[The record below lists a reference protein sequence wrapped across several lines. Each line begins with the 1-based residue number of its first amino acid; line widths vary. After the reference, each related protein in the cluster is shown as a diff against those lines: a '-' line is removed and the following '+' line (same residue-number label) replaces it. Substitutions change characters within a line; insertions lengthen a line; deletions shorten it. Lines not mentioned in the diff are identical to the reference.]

1 VFTSAA
7 SIEFSWLL
15 LAAFLA
21 MLRVVTFGVTLA
33 GAGIEA
39 VASSLSSCKLSRLSS
54 RLLLD
59 QFCGLVTLGVAT
71 VSYCSCCSCCLL
83 RGCDPG
89 VEAGCWGEAMSSGA
103 SITRVFMPFITVY
116 RAPFSCVKPW
126 LGDNSTY
133 AITGSGVPCCCCN
146 LSASAASLLCLFC
159 DSPVINVSEAVS
171 CLPAGI
177 GVLYSG
183 WFAPCAGPI

>member
-1 VFTSAA
+1 
-7 SIEFSWLL
+7 
-15 LAAFLA
+15 

-39 VASSLSSCKLSRLSS
+39 VASSLSSCRLSRLSL

-59 QFCGLVTLGVAT
+59 QSVGLAVLGVAID
-71 VSYCSCCSCCLL
+71 SYCSCCNCCLL

-89 VEAGCWGEAMSSGA
+89 VEAGCWGVAISSGA
-103 SITRVFMPFITVY
+103 STTRVFMPLITMY
-116 RAPFSCVKPW
+116 SAPFSCFKPW

-133 AITGSGVPCCCCN
+133 AITGFGKPYCCCKF
-146 LSASAASLLCLFC
+146 SASGASLHCLFC
-159 DSPVINVSEAVS
+159 DSPVRYVSGVAS
-171 CLPAGI
+171 YLPAGT

>member
-1 VFTSAA
+1 
-7 SIEFSWLL
+7 
-15 LAAFLA
+15 

-33 GAGIEA
+33 GAGMEA
-39 VASSLSSCKLSRLSS
+39 VASSLSSCRLSRLSS

-59 QFCGLVTLGVAT
+59 HSVGLAVLGVASA
-71 VSYCSCCSCCLL
+71 SYCSCCSCCLL

-89 VEAGCWGEAMSSGA
+89 AEAGCWGEAMSS
-103 SITRVFMPFITVY
+103 VFMPFITVY
-116 RAPFSCVKPW
+116 SAPFSCVKPW

-133 AITGSGVPCCCCN
+133 AITGSGEPCCCCKF
-146 LSASAASLLCLFC
+146 SASVASLHCLFC
-159 DSPVINVSEAVS
+159 DSPVINVSGVAS

-177 GVLYSG
+177 RVLYNG